1 MQQTINKLARE
12 LNLPSEVVEKAYK
25 AYWAFIKQ
33 TIEKLPF
40 KEEGEDIDEDTF
52 NRLRTNFNIPNL
64 GKLVCTYERYVG
76 LRKLYK

>member
-12 LNLPSEVVEKAYK
+12 LNLPSEVVEKVYK

-33 TIEKLPF
+33 TIEKLPL